1 MKKMSVGAK
10 CILFSVLGGF
20 WAIVELANPALG
32 QTGRLPQAS
41 AGAVVSI
48 VITVGPIA
56 EIVFPEGQAFE
67 LRVPEPSQAGALQ
80 EVQHQGFQPASAA
93 PVHMAELPFIVRG
106 NATAVVEAQPSETTW
121 TDDQEF
127 GVARSARPNDGVSLL
142 AYSMEIDFGERPSN
156 VFSQR
161 AHTWSSGRTATAGVL
176 SSSNV
181 AQSPERGNLRVIGD
195 SMVFGTAPGQFN
207 GEIVVS
213 VSAEL

>member
-1 MKKMSVGAK
+1 MSVSAK
-10 CILFSVLGGF
+10 GILFSVLGGF
-20 WAIVELANPALG
+20 WAILELANPAFG
-32 QTGRLPQAS
+32 QTGRSPQAS
-41 AGAVVSI
+41 AGAVVTI
-48 VITVGPIA
+48 GITVGPIA

-142 AYSMEIDFGERPSN
+142 AYSMEIDFGDRPSN
-156 VFSQR
+156 MFLQR
-161 AHTWSSGRTATAGVL
+161 AHTRSSGPAATAGVF

-181 AQSPERGNLRVIGD
+181 AQSPERGILRIVGNA
-195 SMVFGTAPGQFN
+195 MVFGTGPGEFT